1 MGLAPRIVVVG
12 AGAIGGITAA
22 LLKKGGYDVTLVC
35 KHQQVADI
43 ANGRGLRVTGV
54 ADDVV
59 EGWQVVSLD
68 AGPGHAAALC
78 VPGAAMPLP
87 GIDVEWV
94 RWPEH
99 EVAFSTT
106 HS

>member
-1 MGLAPRIVVVG
+1 MWARKESYLKARGIGLALSPS
-12 AGAIGGITAA
+12 AIGFEAGS
-22 LLKKGGYDVTLVC
+22 GE
-35 KHQQVADI
+35 
-43 ANGRGLRVTGV
+43 GLRVTGV

-106 HS
+106 LP